1 MLPQSWKRRA
11 TAQKPRHSKEASTP
25 NPSSRALDASQSHG
39 CRRAH
44 RAAARTCLAP
54 RPSGAPCWAAAQTC
68 PHPRAEIPRRC
79 AAATAT
85 NAAAAA
91 SMEEPALTGARRR
104 GAPQTRRSSRLLS
117 CGITGARRRELRK
130 RRADAAK
137 HPRHTPAAALWTPRN
152 RTAAAVLTG
161 LPPGPALLPATPS
174 GAPCRA
180 AAQTCPHPRA
190 EIPRR
195 CAAATATNAA
205 AAASMEE
212 PALTGA
218 RRRGAPQTRRS
229 SRLLSCGITGAR
241 RRRAPGARGSSRLQR
256 GLRSG
261 RATRGGC
268 GSPCAAFASPLAP
281 APYRAG
287 HIRSG
292 ALRRPGRPAAARLRT
307 FAYSGGPLTH

>member
-1 MLPQSWKRRA
+1 VKQ
-11 TAQKPRHSKEASTP
+11 
-25 NPSSRALDASQSHG
+25 
-39 CRRAH
+39 
-44 RAAARTCLAP
+44 
-54 RPSGAPCWAAAQTC
+54 
-68 PHPRAEIPRRC
+68 PHH
-79 AAATAT
+79 
-85 NAAAAA
+85 
-91 SMEEPALTGARRR
+91 RRR
-104 GAPQTRRSSRLLS
+104 NLLS
-117 CGITGARRRELRK
+117 EHSCSPKAGSVEPRRK

-174 GAPCRA
+174 GAPCWA

-195 CAAATATNAA
+195 CAAATTANSEPH
-205 AAASMEE
+205 ASMKK
-212 PALTGA
+212 PTRTGA

-261 RATRGGC
+261 QATRG
-268 GSPCAAFASPLAP
+268 
-281 APYRAG
+281 
-287 HIRSG
+287 
-292 ALRRPGRPAAARLRT
+292 RL
-307 FAYSGGPLTH
+307 